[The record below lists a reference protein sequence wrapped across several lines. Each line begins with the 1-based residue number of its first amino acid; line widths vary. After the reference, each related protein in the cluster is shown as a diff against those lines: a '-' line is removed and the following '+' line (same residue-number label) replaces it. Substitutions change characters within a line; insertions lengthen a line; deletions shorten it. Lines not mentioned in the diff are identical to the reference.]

1 MLELLLHSGSRGR
14 EENLAAVADWYR
26 RRHDGLYILLCTGA
40 ECVPPRCTI
49 LFEKY
54 RKIREK

>member
-1 MLELLLHSGSRGR
+1 MLELLLHGGSRGR

-40 ECVPPRCTI
+40 ECVPPRRTI

-54 RKIREK
+54 

>member
-26 RRHDGLYILLCTGA
+26 QA
-40 ECVPPRCTI
+40 EHQP
-49 LFEKY
+49 
-54 RKIREK
+54 